1 MTEHT
6 HSGDGSR
13 RPFKALSRMARLGD
27 VPVVVMLAWA
37 GWLAVPWSFSGLAQA
52 RAAAAAAA
60 AEAEPPPV
68 VSSDTV

>member
-1 MTEHT
+1 MVTEHT
-6 HSGDGSR
+6 HRSGRLRG
-13 RPFKALSRMARLGD
+13 PLATLSRLARLGD

-60 AEAEPPPV
+60 ADATPP
-68 VSSDTV
+68 

>member
-1 MTEHT
+1 MVTEHT
-6 HSGDGSR
+6 QGGR
-13 RPFKALSRMARLGD
+13 RRRAPFAALSRLGRIVRLGD

-60 AEAEPPPV
+60 VDTEPP
-68 VSSDTV
+68 

>member
-1 MTEHT
+1 MGKV
-6 HSGDGSR
+6 SGQPR
-13 RPFKALSRMARLGD
+13 REGLRGPLSRLRRMGD

-60 AEAEPPPV
+60 EPPPPELSV
-68 VSSDTV
+68 RQA